1 MNLCPGQVLTPLND
15 SVFVKKVCVCL
26 WLFDLRYF
34 EEEYVL
40 IMKRKAIALFSLV
53 VLLSSLGYSQ
63 SVAKFGYIDS
73 NEILAL
79 MPETDS
85 LQNEL
90 KAYADYLD
98 QQMQTMGM
106 EYQTKV
112 TEYQENI
119 NTMSDLIRQT
129 KEKEITDLQARIQA
143 FQQSAD
149 QDLGAKQAE
158 LFNPLIEKVKNAINA
173 VGKENSYTYIFD
185 IGTGALVFYE
195 NGDNILPLVK
205 TKLGI

>member
-1 MNLCPGQVLTPLND
+1 
-15 SVFVKKVCVCL
+15 
-26 WLFDLRYF
+26 
-34 EEEYVL
+34 
-40 IMKRKAIALFSLV
+40 MKELRKAIALFSLV
-53 VLLSSLGYSQ
+53 VLLSSFGYSQ

-195 NGDNILPLVK
+195 NGDNILALVK
-205 TKLGI
+205 AKLGI

>member
-1 MNLCPGQVLTPLND
+1 
-15 SVFVKKVCVCL
+15 
-26 WLFDLRYF
+26 
-34 EEEYVL
+34 
-40 IMKRKAIALFSLV
+40 MKGFMKAIT
-53 VLLSSLGYSQ
+53 LLSMIVLFTTASFSQ
-63 SVAKFGYIDS
+63 GTVKFGYIDS
-73 NEILAL
+73 NEILTI

-85 LQNEL
+85 LQGEL

-98 QQMQTMGM
+98 QQMSTMAM

-112 TEYQENI
+112 ADYQENF

-149 QDLGAKQAE
+149 QDLGAKQAQ
-158 LFNPLIEKVKNAINA
+158 LFNPLIDKVKEAIAA

-185 IGTGALVFYE
+185 IGTGALVYYE
-195 NGDNILPLVK
+195 MGDNILPLVK
-205 TKLGI
+205 KKLGIN

>member
-1 MNLCPGQVLTPLND
+1 MKG
-15 SVFVKKVCVCL
+15 FKKV
-26 WLFDLRYF
+26 
-34 EEEYVL
+34 
-40 IMKRKAIALFSLV
+40 IASFSLV
-53 VLLSSLGYSQ
+53 ILIASFGYGQ
-63 SVAKFGYIDS
+63 SVAKFGHIDS
-73 NEILAL
+73 NEILSI

-85 LQNEL
+85 LQGEL

-106 EYQTKV
+106 EYQTKI
-112 TEYQENI
+112 TEYQQNV

-129 KEKEITDLQARIQA
+129 KEKEITDLQERIQA

-158 LFNPLIEKVKNAINA
+158 LFNPLIEKVKTAITE

-185 IGTGALVFYE
+185 VGTGAVIFFE
-195 NGDNILPLVK
+195 NGDDILPLVK

>member
-1 MNLCPGQVLTPLND
+1 
-15 SVFVKKVCVCL
+15 
-26 WLFDLRYF
+26 
-34 EEEYVL
+34 
-40 IMKRKAIALFSLV
+40 MKGFRKAIALISLV
-53 VLLSSLGYSQ
+53 VLVASFGYGQ

-73 NEILAL
+73 NEILTL

-98 QQMQTMGM
+98 QQMQAMGM
-106 EYQTKV
+106 EYQSKV
-112 TEYQENI
+112 TEYQENV

-149 QDLGAKQAE
+149 ADLGAKQAE
-158 LFNPLIEKVKNAINA
+158 LFNPLIEKVKNAIA
-173 VGKENSYTYIFD
+173 EVGKEMSYTYIFD
-185 IGTGALVFYE
+185 VGTGALVFYE
-195 NGDNILPLVK
+195 NGENILPHVK
-205 TKLGI
+205 KKLGIQ

>member
-1 MNLCPGQVLTPLND
+1 MKSL
-15 SVFVKKVCVCL
+15 KKVIA
-26 WLFDLRYF
+26 
-34 EEEYVL
+34 VL
-40 IMKRKAIALFSLV
+40 SLIV
-53 VLLSSLGYSQ
+53 MITGFASAQTG
-63 SVAKFGYIDS
+63 AKFGYIDS
-73 NEILAL
+73 NEILAM

-98 QQMQTMGM
+98 EQMSTMAM

-112 TEYQENI
+112 TDYQENY

-158 LFNPLIEKVKNAINA
+158 LFNPLIDKVKVAITEVA
-173 VGKENSYTYIFD
+173 RENGYNYIFD
-185 IGTGALVFYE
+185 VGTGALVFYE
-195 NGDNILPLVK
+195 TGDNIITLVK
-205 TKLGI
+205 TKLGIQ

>member
-1 MNLCPGQVLTPLND
+1 MKG
-15 SVFVKKVCVCL
+15 FKK
-26 WLFDLRYF
+26 
-34 EEEYVL
+34 
-40 IMKRKAIALFSLV
+40 ALA
-53 VLLSSLGYSQ
+53 LLSIVILISSFGYAQ

-98 QQMQTMGM
+98 QQMNAMAI

-112 TEYQENI
+112 TEYQENV

-129 KEKEITDLQARIQA
+129 KEKEITDLQERIQA

-149 QDLGAKQAE
+149 QDLGAKQAQ
-158 LFNPLIEKVKNAINA
+158 LFNPLIEKVKNAISA
-173 VGKENSYTYIFD
+173 VGKENGYTYIFD
-185 IGTGALVFYE
+185 VGTGALVYYE
-195 NGDNILPLVK
+195 MGDNVLPLVK
-205 TKLGI
+205 KKLGIN

>member
-1 MNLCPGQVLTPLND
+1 MKGFKRAFTLLT
-15 SVFVKKVCVCL
+15 
-26 WLFDLRYF
+26 
-34 EEEYVL
+34 
-40 IMKRKAIALFSLV
+40 MV
-53 VLLSSLGYSQ
+53 VLLASLGYGQ
-63 SVAKFGYIDS
+63 ATAKFGYIDS
-73 NEILAL
+73 NEILTL

-85 LQNEL
+85 LQKEL
-90 KAYADYLD
+90 QAYAEYLD
-98 QQMQTMGM
+98 QQMSTMAM

-112 TEYQENI
+112 NEYQENY

-143 FQQSAD
+143 FQGSAD

-158 LFNPLIEKVKNAINA
+158 LFNPLIDRVKEAINL

-185 IGTGALVFYE
+185 VGAGSLVFYE

-205 TKLGI
+205 TKLGLP

>member
-1 MNLCPGQVLTPLND
+1 MKSL
-15 SVFVKKVCVCL
+15 KKVIA
-26 WLFDLRYF
+26 
-34 EEEYVL
+34 VL
-40 IMKRKAIALFSLV
+40 SLIV
-53 VLLSSLGYSQ
+53 MITGFASAQTG
-63 SVAKFGYIDS
+63 AKFGYIDS
-73 NEILAL
+73 NEILAM

-98 QQMQTMGM
+98 EQMSTMAM

-112 TEYQENI
+112 TDYQENY

-158 LFNPLIEKVKNAINA
+158 LFNPLIDKVKVAITEVA
-173 VGKENSYTYIFD
+173 RENGYNYIFD
-185 IGTGALVFYE
+185 VGTGALVFYE
-195 NGDNILPLVK
+195 TGDSLGGYFWILNLESNK
-205 TKLGI
+205 SRLLSSNDGWQYGGIKVQY

>member
-1 MNLCPGQVLTPLND
+1 
-15 SVFVKKVCVCL
+15 
-26 WLFDLRYF
+26 
-34 EEEYVL
+34 
-40 IMKRKAIALFSLV
+40 MKGFRKALALFTMV
-53 VLLSSLGYSQ
+53 GLLTTIGYSQ
-63 SVAKFGYIDS
+63 SATKFGYIDS
-73 NEILAL
+73 NEILSM

-112 TEYQENI
+112 TEYQENV

-158 LFNPLIEKVKNAINA
+158 LFNPLIEKVKNAITE
-173 VGKENSYTYIFD
+173 VGKENGYTYIFD
-185 IGTGALVFYE
+185 VGTGALVYFE
-195 NGDNILPLVK
+195 TGDNILPLVK
-205 TKLGI
+205 KKLGI

>member
-1 MNLCPGQVLTPLND
+1 M
-15 SVFVKKVCVCL
+15 K
-26 WLFDLRYF
+26 DL
-34 EEEYVL
+34 
-40 IMKRKAIALFSLV
+40 RKAIALFSML
-53 VLLSSLGYSQ
+53 VLLASFGYSQ

-98 QQMQTMGM
+98 QQMSTMGM

-112 TEYQENI
+112 TEYQENY

-143 FQQSAD
+143 FQASAD

-158 LFNPLIEKVKNAINA
+158 LFNPLIEKVKNAITA
-173 VGKENSYTYIFD
+173 VSKENSYTYVFD
-185 IGTGALVFYE
+185 VGTGAVVFYE

-205 TKLGI
+205 AKLGI

>member
-1 MNLCPGQVLTPLND
+1 
-15 SVFVKKVCVCL
+15 
-26 WLFDLRYF
+26 
-34 EEEYVL
+34 
-40 IMKRKAIALFSLV
+40 MKELRKAIALFSLV
-53 VLLSSLGYSQ
+53 VLLSSFSYSQ

-119 NTMSDLIRQT
+119 NTMAPLIRQT

-173 VGKENSYTYIFD
+173 VGKENNYTYIFD